1 MYEMQYISSYNDLL
15 VMQYQMIIILIKMT
29 IIIIIIQ
36 MTMTIIIVQ
45 GAAVVTKIVTSSLS
59 LLLNYI

>member
-15 VMQYQMIIILIKMT
+15 VMQDQMIIILIKMT